1 MNPALAQATANQMA
15 TAQKSLAANNQTPDQ
30 SGPLPMDLTQVA
42 DLLAVP
48 GFTPQMLTKLK
59 DFVIFLPKSKSTPV
73 NVNTAPAEVLAALV
87 DGLSL
92 ADANLLVEKRNV
104 ATFRDIADFKTRL
117 PGVSLNVADSEASVM
132 THYFLVNGKVHMS
145 RAGLEVQALIERNG
159 ATTKLIWIREY

>member
-1 MNPALAQATANQMA
+1 MN
-15 TAQKSLAANNQTPDQ
+15 
-30 SGPLPMDLTQVA
+30 LTQVA

-48 GFTPQMLTKLK
+48 GFTPQMLAKLK
-59 DFVIFLPKSKSTPV
+59 DFVIFLPKPTPV

-87 DGLSL
+87 NGLTL

-132 THYFLVNGKVHMS
+132 TKYFLVNGKVRMS

-159 ATTKLIWIREY
+159 TTTNLIWIREY